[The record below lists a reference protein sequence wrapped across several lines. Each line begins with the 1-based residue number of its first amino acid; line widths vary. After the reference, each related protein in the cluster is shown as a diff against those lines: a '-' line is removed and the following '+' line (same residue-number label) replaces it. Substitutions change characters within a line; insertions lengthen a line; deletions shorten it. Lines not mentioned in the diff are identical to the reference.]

1 VSEVKSTEDVWQYPR
16 PPRVEATSALVEIEH
31 DGQVLACTRRA
42 LRVLETSHPPA
53 YYLPSQDVDMSRLRP
68 VERRSYCEFKGS
80 ASYWAL
86 DGQVV
91 AWSYPEPTSEFQS
104 LAGYLA
110 FYPSRLD
117 QCRVNGERVQ
127 AQVGDFYGGW
137 ITSNL
142 KGPFKGAPGTS
153 GW

>member
-1 VSEVKSTEDVWQYPR
+1 MLEDVWQYPR
-16 PPRVEATSALVEIEH
+16 PPRVEASDALIEIEH
-31 DGQVLACTRRA
+31 RGQILARTRRA
-42 LRVLETSHPPA
+42 LRVLETSHPPS
-53 YYLPSQDVDMSRLRP
+53 YYLPSQDIDMSRLEP
-68 VERRSYCEFKGS
+68 VQRRSFCEFKGW
-80 ASYWAL
+80 AGYWAL

-91 AWSYPEPTSEFQS
+91 AWSYAEPALGFQS
-104 LAGYLA
+104 IAGALA

-117 QCRVNGERVQ
+117 ECRVNGERVQ
-127 AQVGDFYGGW
+127 AQEGDFYGGW